1 MNVTAENI
9 MNYLYTK
16 NGSVDPFN
24 TVLNFIIC
32 TYKYAKGW
40 KIISRSYDY
49 IDFVLDFLNI
59 FTSETVPPTMQKII
73 SCYLEGA
80 DFNKCKVA
88 PSEYITAVTNG
99 AHTFAVNYKT
109 ACENVAEIRQ
119 ILNNSRPMFNIE
131 ENATVCEY
139 IEFINKYR
147 PEYPTLYFYGDLFNL
162 GFIQGIRAERARRKG
177 SAISKETRTRAAL
190 YAGIKQKKRYR
201 TA

>member
-16 NGSVDPFN
+16 NGSADPFN

-40 KIISRSYDY
+40 GIIPRSSEY

-59 FTSETVPPTMQKII
+59 FISETVPSKIQKII
-73 SCYLEGA
+73 SHYLEGA
-80 DFNKCKVA
+80 DFTKCKAA
-88 PSEYITAVTNG
+88 PSEYITAITNG
-99 AHTFAVNYKT
+99 AHTFAVDYKT
-109 ACENVAEIRQ
+109 ACENIAGTRQ
-119 ILNNSRPMFNIE
+119 MLHNSRPMFNIE
-131 ENATVCEY
+131 ENAIVCEY

-147 PEYPTLYFYGDLFNL
+147 PEYSTLYFYGDLFNL
-162 GFIQGIRAERARRKG
+162 GFIQGMRAERARRKG
-177 SAISKETRTRAAL
+177 SAISKGARTRAAL
-190 YAGIKQKKRYR
+190 YAGIKHRKRYR